1 MYVQSDTLLLA
12 DVFENFWN
20 MGLEIYELDPAKFPS
35 APGLAWQAPF
45 KKAEVNLDLLTHIDM
60 LLMVKKGTREGI
72 CHSIYWYTKANNK
85 YLKGY
90 DKNKELSYIQKVSNL
105 YGWTMLQ
112 KLPVKHFPSI
122 KVTSQ
127 FNEDFI
133 KIYIEERNKEYFLEV
148 AVQFLEKLHQLQNE
162 FPFLPER
169 IKIKKVDKFVA
180 NLHDK
185 TEYAM
190 HMMDSK
196 QVLNHE
202 LFF

>member
-20 MGLEIYELDPAKFPS
+20 MGLEIYEVDPTKFPS
-35 APGLAWQAPF
+35 APGLAWQAPS
-45 KKAEVNLDLLTHIDM
+45 KKAQVKLDLLTLIDM

-90 DKNKELSYIQKVSNL
+90 DKNKESSYIQKVSNL
-105 YGWTMLQ
+105 YGWKMLQ
-112 KLPVKHFPSI
+112 KLPVKHFPWI

-148 AVQFLEKLHQLQNE
+148 AVQFLEKLHELQNE

>member
-1 MYVQSDTLLLA
+1 M
-12 DVFENFWN
+12 
-20 MGLEIYELDPAKFPS
+20 
-35 APGLAWQAPF
+35 
-45 KKAEVNLDLLTHIDM
+45 
-60 LLMVKKGTREGI
+60 
-72 CHSIYWYTKANNK
+72 
-85 YLKGY
+85 KGY
-90 DKNKELSYIQKVSNL
+90 DKNKESSHIQKVSNL

-112 KLPVKHFPSI
+112 KLPVKHFPWI

-148 AVQFLEKLHQLQNE
+148 AVQFLEKLHELQNE

>member
-1 MYVQSDTLLLA
+1 
-12 DVFENFWN
+12 
-20 MGLEIYELDPAKFPS
+20 
-35 APGLAWQAPF
+35 
-45 KKAEVNLDLLTHIDM
+45 
-60 LLMVKKGTREGI
+60 
-72 CHSIYWYTKANNK
+72 
-85 YLKGY
+85 
-90 DKNKELSYIQKVSNL
+90 
-105 YGWTMLQ
+105 MLQ
-112 KLPVKHFPSI
+112 KLPVKHFPWI

-148 AVQFLEKLHQLQNE
+148 AVQFLEKLHELQNE

>member
-45 KKAEVNLDLLTHIDM
+45 KKAEVKLDLLTHIDM

-90 DKNKELSYIQKVSNL
+90 DKNKESSYIQKVSNL

-112 KLPVKHFPSI
+112 KLPVKHFLSI

-148 AVQFLEKLHQLQNE
+148 AVQFLEKLHELQNE